1 VHNLK
6 GFPETISWAEFEAS
20 CNSLIRNGSTQIPI
34 DAPICIFGAGRFG
47 RDLAR
52 AFKIK
57 GYKVLGFIE
66 TSPQS
71 SVCDELSIY
80 SWSELPTDAAKSQIA
95 IGIHNRDMA
104 LEDLI
109 NLVKDAGYSKILM
122 PWDCYEILGE
132 ELGWRYWL
140 SKKSTILE
148 NLPRLKGVYDN
159 LSDDASR
166 SCLLQLSLFRLGLN
180 NSYSHFHHQDVQY
193 FNDLTLSLFKE
204 IKSLSYVDCG
214 AYNGDTFL
222 QLSKVISVGDSYL
235 FEPDP
240 SNYRE
245 LVREVRASNLDP
257 TLLPLAVSD
266 KYKILSFSSGGEGG
280 TISEGG
286 SVQIAA
292 VSLDEVL
299 VNKKIHFMKFDVEG
313 GEIEAIAGSRNL
325 IRENRPVLA
334 ISLYHRPVDLWE
346 IPELLQKICVDY
358 SFYIRQHFFNS
369 FDSVIYAIPR

>member
-1 VHNLK
+1 MHDLK
-6 GFPETISWAEFEAS
+6 GISEAISWIEFEEICDS
-20 CNSLIRNGSTQIPI
+20 LVGNSSTQIAVDTPI
-34 DAPICIFGAGRFG
+34 YIFGAGRFG

-52 AFKIK
+52 AFKK
-57 GYKVLGFIE
+57 RGYKVLGFIE
-66 TSPQS
+66 TTPKSR
-71 SVCDELSIY
+71 VCDELGVY
-80 SWSELPTDAAKSQIA
+80 SWGDLPSEVTHSQIA
-95 IGIHNRDMA
+95 IGIHNRDMP

-109 NLVKDAGYSKILM
+109 NVVKDAGHEKILM
-122 PWDCYEILGE
+122 PWDCYEILEE

-140 SKKSTILE
+140 SKKSTILD
-148 NLPRLKGVYDN
+148 NLSRLKGAYDN
-159 LSDDASR
+159 LTDDVSR

-180 NSYSHFHHQDVQY
+180 HSYSRFHHRDTQY

-204 IKSLSYVDCG
+204 VKALNYVDCG

-222 QLSKVISVGDSYL
+222 ELNKVISVGESYL

-240 SNYRE
+240 TNYRE
-245 LVREVRASNLDP
+245 LVREVCASNFEP

-266 KYKILSFSSGGEGG
+266 KYRILSFSSGGEGG
-280 TISEGG
+280 TISEDG

-313 GEIEAIAGSRNL
+313 GEIEAITGAKDL
-325 IRENRPVLA
+325 ILKNRPVLA

-346 IPELLQKICVDY
+346 IPELLQKFCINY
-358 SFYIRQHFFNS
+358 SFHIRQHFFNS